1 MLLRLPQRFDNL
13 FNLRSP
19 MLRNPMCIVN
29 VFSIHFT
36 LRYVTVLYANWW
48 TALHK
53 LSFVA
58 GKITSHFLRKQT
70 EIGASLSTDP
80 RLKTSKVFFKQCF
93 VRSGDVEQ
101 TLENVNWS
109 VPRMRVYIS
118 VNCFFTACFIY
129 NDKVA
134 PYVTFFCISAVVAVY
149 SDVIL
154 DTFNNN
160 RPKLKISSR
169 WVGEYFQF
177 RTF

>member
-1 MLLRLPQRFDNL
+1 MSKQHHAPAALAPGMNADTHWIEGWVVPRASLNVLEKRKSLVFAGIRPSVLAARSLVAIPAMLLQLPQRFDNL

-80 RLKTSKVFFKQCF
+80 RLKTGKVFF
-93 VRSGDVEQ
+93 
-101 TLENVNWS
+101 
-109 VPRMRVYIS
+109 
-118 VNCFFTACFIY
+118 
-129 NDKVA
+129 
-134 PYVTFFCISAVVAVY
+134 
-149 SDVIL
+149 
-154 DTFNNN
+154 
-160 RPKLKISSR
+160 
-169 WVGEYFQF
+169 
-177 RTF
+177 